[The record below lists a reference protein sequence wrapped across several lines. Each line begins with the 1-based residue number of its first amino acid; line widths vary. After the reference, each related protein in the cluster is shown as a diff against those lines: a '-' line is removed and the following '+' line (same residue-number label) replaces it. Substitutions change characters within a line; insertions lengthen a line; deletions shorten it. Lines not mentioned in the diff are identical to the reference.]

1 MDKYV
6 CRAFVYFILFHVAKK
21 RDVLSKLLIASHIIF
36 YFVGIRRFFWG
47 FFYTTKLFTRLC
59 GEGVSILLIHSTH
72 LHDRIILLRGD
83 VWDKKTSYYWSVC
96 SKPRRIA
103 VIYICVFPHR
113 FVTYV
118 FAYDFPIEF
127 WNCFLPT
134 IYLLNFVIVM
144 TVWYV
149 FHIIFLPKNICLV
162 HCYINSLIQ

>member
-1 MDKYV
+1 MQSLRV
-6 CRAFVYFILFHVAKK
+6 FHFISCSQK

-36 YFVGIRRFFWG
+36 YFVGIRRFFVG
-47 FFYTTKLFTRLC
+47 FFLQQSCLPGYVGRGSAYCSDIVHTCMTASFYWEAMFGTK
-59 GEGVSILLIHSTH
+59 
-72 LHDRIILLRGD
+72 
-83 VWDKKTSYYWSVC
+83 KNSYYWSVC
-96 SKPRRIA
+96 SKPKRIA
-103 VIYICVFPHR
+103 VIYMCVFPHR

-149 FHIIFLPKNICLV
+149 FHIIFLPKNIYLV